1 MTSDV
6 QFQIYL
12 LIGADHYWDIV
23 EDDIIR
29 SLGPTAAKSKI
40 DYLLSGPVLNPSPT
54 SSAFDARILKVS
66 VLNESENILNTA
78 LERFGNLE
86 SIRIHSTQAGTNKGQ
101 LVTEY
106 HTSSI
111 RLPSGQYFA
120 KLPLKVDHAPLPAN
134 ESIARGRK
142 RISIRRLCKEPHKLT
157 AYHAIIHQ
165 QLKRGF
171 IEEVSNP
178 RITTGHA

>member
-6 QFQIYL
+6 QFQICL

-23 EDDIIR
+23 EYDIIR
-29 SLGPTAAKSKI
+29 SLGSTAAKSQI
-40 DYLLSGPVLNPSPT
+40 DYFLSGPVLNPSPA
-54 SSAFDARILKVS
+54 SSAFNASILKVI

-78 LERFGNLE
+78 LERFRNLE
-86 SIRIHSTQAGTNKGQ
+86 STRILPTQAEVNPTRYR
-101 LVTEY
+101 VPDFF
-106 HTSSI
+106 HTTPERSI
-111 RLPSGQYFA
+111 FCEVA
-120 KLPLKVDHAPLPAN
+120 MDHAALPPN
-134 ESIARGRK
+134 E
-142 RISIRRLCKEPHKLT
+142 LCKEPHTLT
-157 AYHAIIHQ
+157 AYHTTIHK

>member
-1 MTSDV
+1 MTSDE
-6 QFQIYL
+6 QFQNSL

-54 SSAFDARILKVS
+54 WSNFNASILKVI

-86 SIRIHSTQAGTNKGQ
+86 STRILPTQAEANRTRYRVPDF
-101 LVTEY
+101 LYTTPER
-106 HTSSI
+106 SI
-111 RLPSGQYFA
+111 FCEVA
-120 KLPLKVDHAPLPAN
+120 MDHAPLPPN

-142 RISIRRLCKEPHKLT
+142 RFSVRRLCKEPLNCLSYNNSQTVKT
-157 AYHAIIHQ
+157 RFY
-165 QLKRGF
+165 
-171 IEEVSNP
+171 
-178 RITTGHA
+178 